1 MGLYT
6 GGLIIGRIL
15 ASEIW
20 GAYFREDLFLAG
32 LIIGILRYLLT
43 RNMRMDR
50 KDIVYIFFF
59 SSLEGLTKVSSCELL
74 Q

>member
-20 GAYFREDLFLAG
+20 GAYFREGLLMAG
-32 LIIGILRYLLT
+32 LIIGILRCLLT
-43 RNMRMDR
+43 RNMRMNH

-59 SSLEGLTKVSSCELL
+59 SSLEGLTKVLSCELL
-74 Q
+74 